1 MNTVYVVL
9 VSMMLAGVPGDMQW
23 HGPLAPG
30 RLVAIHG
37 VTGNIRALPSL
48 TGEVEVF
55 ADFGTGED
63 ARKVDV
69 KVLAHANG
77 LTICAAKNDS
87 DDCDGAPSAA
97 GLAPRVD
104 FTVRLP
110 QGVNF
115 HGRTVNGG
123 IQATALAGNV
133 EAFTVNGGV
142 NVSTTGS
149 VRAHAV
155 NGSIQADLLRPW
167 SSKAPE
173 LSTVNGGI
181 TVRVP
186 NGVSAALKAE
196 TRNGKVVSKLA
207 SFAGTATE
215 QSVEGELGRG
225 GGDPLTIRAINGTIE
240 LQEQF

>member
-1 MNTVYVVL
+1 VV
-9 VSMMLAGVPGDMQW
+9 
-23 HGPLAPG
+23 
-30 RLVAIHG
+30 
-37 VTGNIRALPSL
+37 
-48 TGEVEVF
+48 
-55 ADFGTGED
+55 
-63 ARKVDV
+63 
-69 KVLAHANG
+69 AHDKG
-77 LTICAAKNDS
+77 LTSCAAKHQA
-87 DDCDGAPSAA
+87 DDCAIAPAEA
-97 GLAPRVD
+97 GMSPRVD

-123 IQATALAGNV
+123 IEAKALAGNV

-142 NVSTTGS
+142 NVSTSGT
-149 VRAHAV
+149 VKAHAV
-155 NGSIQADLLRPW
+155 NGSIEADLLNPSW
-167 SSKAPE
+167 SKGPE

-186 NGVSAALKAE
+186 TGATGAVKAE

-207 SFAGTATE
+207 TFAGTTTE

-240 LQEQF
+240 LQEHF